1 MEFLTYRF
9 ENCLDILF
17 VSLFCLQLFPFQS
30 KYNGSKF
37 CLDWIIKS
45 EIVDQ
50 PKINANSLLNE
61 DFIDSKVT

>member
-9 ENCLDILF
+9 ENCLNILF

-30 KYNGSKF
+30 KYDGY
-37 CLDWIIKS
+37 
-45 EIVDQ
+45 Q
-50 PKINANSLLNE
+50 PKMNANSLLNE